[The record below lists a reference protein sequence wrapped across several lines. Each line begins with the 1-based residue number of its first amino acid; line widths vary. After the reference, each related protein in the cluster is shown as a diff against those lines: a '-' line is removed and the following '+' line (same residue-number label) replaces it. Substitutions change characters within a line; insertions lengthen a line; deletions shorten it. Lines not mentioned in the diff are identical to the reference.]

1 MEKFKN
7 IIAIIVTIIIVVAIV
22 WIGNTM
28 FDLGIIK
35 F

>member
-7 IIAIIVTIIIVVAIV
+7 IIAIIAIIIIVVAIV

>member
-7 IIAIIVTIIIVVAIV
+7 IIAIIATIIIVVAIV
-22 WIGNTM
+22 WIGNIM